1 MTTTQE
7 NFIKEIGPLLQKY
20 AVINGYST
28 AVVPAMIAQACVESF
43 YKSGLSTLASRYHN
57 YWGMKAGSGYTGST
71 VNMSTGEEYSRGSI
85 TMIRDNFR
93 TYANM
98 TEGVLGYFKFLNY
111 SNYRACKTAKT
122 PEEFAKALK
131 AGGWATSSVY
141 VNSILNAIKNYGTA
155 RYGISEA
162 KPVSYAG
169 VVTASALNVR
179 TMPMTSA
186 PIVQVG
192 GHNFLLPYGICVAFE
207 AETDGWGKLSGVDGW
222 VSLTYVKKG

>member
-1 MTTTQE
+1 MTTVQSD
-7 NFIKEIGPLLQKY
+7 FIKEIGPLLQKY
-20 AVINGYST
+20 AVANGYNI

-43 YKSGLSTLASRYHN
+43 YKSGLSVLASRYHN
-57 YWGMKAGSGYTGST
+57 YWGMKAGSGYKGST
-71 VNMSTGEEYSRGSI
+71 VNMSTGEEYTVGTI
-85 TMIRDNFR
+85 TQIRDNFR

-98 TEGVLGYFKFLNY
+98 TEGVQGYFKFLSY
-111 SNYRACKTAKT
+111 SNYRACKLAKT

-155 RYGISEA
+155 RYGVNEA
-162 KPVSYAG
+162 KSVNYAG

-179 TMPMTSA
+179 SAPMTSA
-186 PIVQVG
+186 EIIQVG
-192 GHNFLLPYGICVAFE
+192 GHNFLLPNGICVAFE